1 MRADH
6 PSPVARERVAVV
18 MNGNAKQV
26 TEELLGA
33 LHQIVEAGD
42 LFVSRSLEEGEE
54 IAQRIVEQ
62 GYPTVLSGGG
72 DGTFAQVVTWIV
84 DRCEAEGRP
93 LPRFG
98 LLKLGTGN
106 GLAWVLGAQEGKVR
120 GVFADLA
127 RLRDEGGHGWIRM
140 LRVEGRL
147 APFAGI
153 GVDGIA
159 IRDYNRVKNGMAP
172 FPVIGRWGA
181 GGLGYVISMG
191 ALTLPRVVVTPR
203 ARVRIVNIGGP
214 AHRLGDEGQPVGG
227 AIAAGDVLYEG
238 PTRSVLVSTVP
249 YWGWGSRIF
258 PFADP
263 HGDRFSVRVVNI
275 NSQDVV
281 KHLPAIW
288 RGTYR
293 DPRLIDFLADGVRV
307 EYDQPMPAEIA
318 GDPSEPRASTEV
330 VMHPARIPVVD
341 YYAPPPLEEPA
352 ERPEA
357 AG

>member
-1 MRADH
+1 VT
-6 PSPVARERVAVV
+6 SIARERVAVV

-26 TEELLGA
+26 TDELLGA

-54 IAQRIVEQ
+54 IAARIVDQ
-62 GYPTVLSGGG
+62 GYRTVLSGGG

-84 DRCEAEGRP
+84 DRCEAEGKP

-106 GLAWVLGAQEGKVR
+106 GLAWVLGAQDGKVR

-140 LRVEGRL
+140 LRVGGRL

-159 IRDYNRVKNGMAP
+159 IRDYNRVRDGMAKI
-172 FPVIGRWGA
+172 PVLRRYA
-181 GGLGYVISMG
+181 GGLGYVVSMG

-203 ARVRIVNIGGP
+203 ANVRIVNTGGP
-214 AHRLGDEGQPVGG
+214 AHKLGDDGQPLGEAIPRGG
-227 AIAAGDVLYEG
+227 VIYDG
-238 PTRSVLVSTVP
+238 PTRSVLVATVP
-249 YWGWGSRIF
+249 YWGFGSRIF

-263 HGDRFSVRVVNI
+263 HGDRFSIRVLNI

-281 KHLPAIW
+281 KNLPSIW
-288 RGTYR
+288 NGTYR
-293 DPRLIDFLADGVRV
+293 DPRLIDFLADSIRV
-307 EYDQPMPAEIA
+307 DYDQPMPAEIA
-318 GDPSEPRASTEV
+318 GDPSEPRMSTDV
-330 VMHPARIPVVD
+330 AMHPRRIPVVD
-341 YYAPPPLEEPA
+341 YYAPPPVSTEPG
-352 ERPEA
+352 E
-357 AG
+357 

>member
-1 MRADH
+1 MRSDL

-33 LHQIVEAGD
+33 LHQIVESGD

-54 IAQRIVEQ
+54 IAARIVER

-72 DGTFAQVVTWIV
+72 DGTFSQVVTWIV

-106 GLAWVLGAQEGKVR
+106 GLAWVLGAREGKVR

-159 IRDYNRVKNGMAP
+159 IRDYDRVKNGMANLP
-172 FPVIGRWGA
+172 FVGRYGA

-191 ALTLPRVVVTPR
+191 ALTLPRVLFMPK
-203 ARVRIVNIGGP
+203 AKVRIVNTGGT
-214 AHRLGDEGQPVGG
+214 AHRLGDDGQPVGEP
-227 AIAAGDVLYEG
+227 IATGEVLYEG

-263 HGDRFSVRVVNI
+263 HGDRFSVRVLNL
-275 NSQDVV
+275 NSPDVV
-281 KHLPAIW
+281 NNLPSIW
-288 RGTYR
+288 KGTYR
-293 DPRLIDFLADGVRV
+293 DPRLLDFLADGIRV
-307 EYDQPMPAEIA
+307 DYDSPMPAEIA

-330 VMHPARIPVVD
+330 VMHPGRIPVVD
-341 YYAPPPLEEPA
+341 YYAPPPVTTD
-352 ERPEA
+352 
-357 AG
+357 AGG